1 MNMKKKYIIPKATVV
16 EMEAD
21 SLLSDSQNGW
31 NPEYQTGF
39 NNDPGTDE
47 DFD

>member
-21 SLLSDSQNGW
+21 SLLSDSQYGW
-31 NPEYQTGF
+31 NLEYQTGF
-39 NNDPGTDE
+39 NNDLGTEE